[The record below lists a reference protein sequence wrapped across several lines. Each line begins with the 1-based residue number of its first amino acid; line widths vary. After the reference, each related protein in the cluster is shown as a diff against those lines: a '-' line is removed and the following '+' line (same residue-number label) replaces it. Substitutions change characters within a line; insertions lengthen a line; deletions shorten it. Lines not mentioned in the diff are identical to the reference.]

1 MTAALARVEP
11 ADLPTLSVTQV
22 KNRLDNITELMKSAM
37 VPAVDFGA
45 IPGTAGKPT
54 LLKPGAEKLCVMF
67 QLAPAYRTEKTFH
80 ADGHLTVECVCV
92 VHHAPTGGV
101 LGEASAMC
109 TTREAKYAYRK
120 AERVC
125 PECGKAAIIKGK
137 AEYGGGWL
145 CWKKKDGCDAKFDD
159 DDSAITGQSVGRV
172 PNPDLADA
180 YNTVLRIAEKRALVA
195 AVRLVTG
202 ASAIFDEEQAE
213 HEPAAESS
221 PAPAAS
227 KPPAK
232 APTPAVDRAKVA
244 ESVAKIIAAAADL
257 DALKAAWAML
267 PKGFTATRDEHA
279 AALQEAKE
287 DRKLTILNGRI
298 ADLTEQLD
306 YDTVKLALVGQSAN
320 VPDIDS
326 LDADGAARLVAA
338 LESELAASVPV

>member
-109 TTREAKYAYRK
+109 TTRETKYAYRK

-159 DDSAITGQSVGRV
+159 DDSAITGQSVGRI

-202 ASAIFDEEQAE
+202 ASAIFDEEQAD

-232 APTPAVDRAKVA
+232 AAAPPVDRAKVA
-244 ESVAKIIAAAADL
+244 ETVCEVMRQAKTLGELEAAYL
-257 DALKAAWAML
+257 TR
-267 PKGFTATRDEHA
+267 PKNFSAVRDEHRA
-279 AALQEAKE
+279 TVVRVKDEC
-287 DRKLTILNGRI
+287 KLTILNERI
-298 ADLTEQLD
+298 ADLTEQLE
-306 YDTVKLALVGQSAN
+306 YDTVKLAMVGQSAN